1 MASNAVTIAA
11 LLSKAAD
18 IHPRVVGQPTDDD
31 IYKMEEI
38 LGPILH
44 NAKYDMIVVP
54 GIVSHNLVGLF
65 QPIATYVNTWNNAFV
80 IPTRPAPYDTTIDDN
95 ATSVVRNRMEAKHNN
110 LLADYEVFEAA
121 EKGASDFIRAVVDET
136 WYKALR
142 HPVTFYNNVTAF
154 TLLEYLRT
162 NSGGLHSNDLA
173 TLPSEML
180 HYYADAEGIP
190 EFILALAKAREKLAR
205 GGLPMSDATV
215 LATAHSQVFASMH
228 YPEATREWERL
239 PSAQQTWVAWQAKYR
254 EANIERLRLQRA
266 NPNSFGNAHYVAEAP
281 LDHDAISLALDN
293 IANAATNDST
303 VMASI
308 LAKLSA
314 LEIRLDNLQP
324 ATPAPR
330 TPTSST
336 PKKAKASKKPK
347 TYTREE
353 ALATFDPA
361 GYCSTHGYR
370 VHKTHTSATCHQKG
384 THHNDAATRA
394 NTLGGSNKNK
404 GWETD

>member
-1 MASNAVTIAA
+1 MANGTEFDFEKRWAKRNAHGQMWDAKRNQPLIA
-11 LLSKAAD
+11 S
-18 IHPRVVGQPTDDD
+18 
-31 IYKMEEI
+31 
-38 LGPILH
+38 
-44 NAKYDMIVVP
+44 
-54 GIVSHNLVGLF
+54 
-65 QPIATYVNTWNNAFV
+65 V
-80 IPTRPAPYDTTIDDN
+80 IKQ
-95 ATSVVRNRMEAKHNN
+95 EF
-110 LLADYEVFEAA
+110 FEAA
-121 EKGASDFIRAVVDET
+121 KKGASDFIRAVVDET

-154 TLLEYLRT
+154 TLLEYLHT

-239 PSAQQTWVAWQAKYR
+239 PSAQQTWVAWKAKYR

-281 LDHDAISLALDN
+281 LDHDAISSALDN

-314 LEIRLDNLQP
+314 LETRLDNLQP
-324 ATPAPR
+324 AAPSPR

-347 TYTREE
+347 TYTCKE
-353 ALATFDPA
+353 ALGRVTGAHMATECIKRTPVQRAIRRVRIITMPQREPTRWEEVIKTKA
-361 GYCSTHGYR
+361 GRRIDR
-370 VHKTHTSATCHQKG
+370 VGRRHFPIWNLTATVLI
-384 THHNDAATRA
+384 N
-394 NTLGGSNKNK
+394 
-404 GWETD
+404 